1 MTIRTLLAAATTT
14 GQDLGSKAI
23 TGVGPLGGADGAN
36 FGNSAVVIT
45 RFVTQLSN
53 LIGLLTI
60 VAGIYFVLT
69 FILAGFDWLSS
80 GGDKGKVE
88 KAQNRMTSAAIGL
101 LIVIIALGIIGV
113 VGGVFGLD
121 ILNLDKLIN
130 SIIPGRTSTPNLPY
144 VPPGQ
149 QILTP

>member
-1 MTIRTLLAAATTT
+1 
-14 GQDLGSKAI
+14 
-23 TGVGPLGGADGAN
+23 
-36 FGNSAVVIT
+36 
-45 RFVTQLSN
+45 
-53 LIGLLTI
+53 